1 MNFDDPFYG
10 YSFVLRTIIYV
21 LVPAFTAFQYFR
33 LRRGLHVF
41 QLEGYKRRRFLQ
53 WCRANPSIARFLKPL
68 GNKKP
73 LVMTGRAWRIL
84 ITATA
89 LNALASLVLP
99 GIAHLTLGGY
109 PWDITVWVVVT
120 LLLFFG
126 LPSLLTASDWLMT
139 PVQSAINASF
149 ARKART
155 RLDATAPVVIGVTGS
170 FGKTSTKFAIANLL
184 GGPEI
189 AFATPGSYNT
199 PMGVVR
205 AINENFE
212 DKHRFV
218 IVEMG
223 AYREGDIA
231 ELCDFARHS
240 IGVLTAIGPAHLE
253 RFGSMDA
260 IKRAKYEIV
269 QKLPRDGVA
278 VMNTDDLNVR
288 ALADRTTGVPVIRY
302 GLDRTGEPNVTAKDH
317 SYSPNGTTAT
327 VVDADGGEL
336 QIKTKLLG
344 EHAIQF
350 ILAGVAVARLQG
362 IPLVDLGPRIEA
374 LEPVEHRL
382 QLIKGAGG
390 VTVIDDAFNSNP
402 AGAAAALEVL
412 ADFDQSDANQIVVI
426 TPGIVELGDLQ
437 AEANER
443 FGHHA
448 GTVADHLIVV
458 GKLNR
463 DAIVRGATT
472 PGTGELKANVIVVDT
487 LDEATDHLKT
497 LLKPGDVVLFEN
509 DLPDQY
515 EV

>member
-1 MNFDDPFYG
+1 MNFEDPFYG
-10 YSFVLRTIIYV
+10 YSFVLRSIIYV
-21 LVPAFTAFQYFR
+21 VVPAFTAFQFFR

-41 QLEGYKRRRFLQ
+41 QLEGYKRNRFLQ
-53 WCRANPSIARFLKPL
+53 WCKANPKIARFLSPL
-68 GNKKP
+68 GSKKP

-84 ITATA
+84 VTATV

-99 GIAHLTLGGY
+99 GLAHLTEGY
-109 PWDITVWVVVT
+109 PYDLITWAVVT
-120 LLLFFG
+120 VLLFFG
-126 LPSLLTASDWLMT
+126 LPSLLTAADVLMT
-139 PVQSAINASF
+139 PVQSTINSSF
-149 ARKART
+149 RKKARA
-155 RLDATAPVVIGVTGS
+155 RLDSLDPVVIGVTGS
-170 FGKTSTKFAIANLL
+170 YGKTSTKFAIAGLL
-184 GGPEI
+184 GGQEV

-205 AINENFE
+205 AINEGLQDE
-212 DKHRFV
+212 HRYV
-218 IVEMG
+218 VVEMG

-231 ELCDFARHS
+231 ELCDFAKHS

-269 QKLPRDGVA
+269 QKLPRDGIA

-302 GLDRTGEPNVTAKDH
+302 GLDRTGEPNVTARDH
-317 SYSPNGTTAT
+317 SYSPDGTTAT
-327 VVDADGGEL
+327 IVDADGAE
-336 QIKTKLLG
+336 ITITTKLLG

-350 ILAGVAVARLQG
+350 ILAGVAVARCTG
-362 IPLVDLGPRIEA
+362 IPLADLGPRIEA

-412 ADFDQSDANQIVVI
+412 ADLDASEANQIVVV

-437 AEANER
+437 SEANER
-443 FGHHA
+443 FGRHA
-448 GTVADHLIVV
+448 ATVADHLIVV
-458 GKLNR
+458 GRLNR
-463 DAIVRGATT
+463 DAIVRGATAA
-472 PGTGELKANVIVVDT
+472 GGETLRAEVTVVDT
-487 LDEATDHLKT
+487 LDEATERLKT

>member
-10 YSFVLRTIIYV
+10 YSYLLRTIIYV
-21 LVPAFTAFQYFR
+21 VVPAFTAFQFFR

-41 QLEGYKRRRFLQ
+41 QLEGYKRKRFLQ
-53 WCRANPSIARFLKPL
+53 WCRANPNSARFLRPL

-84 ITATA
+84 ITAT
-89 LNALASLVLP
+89 LINAIASLVLP
-99 GIAHLTLGGY
+99 GMAHLTVGAPGDL
-109 PWDITVWVVVT
+109 ITWAVVT
-120 LLLFFG
+120 TLLFFG
-126 LPSLLTASDWLMT
+126 LPTLLTASDWILS
-139 PVQSAINASF
+139 PVQSAINGSF
-149 ARKART
+149 ERKARR
-155 RLDATAPVVIGVTGS
+155 RLDVVAPVVIGVTGS
-170 FGKTSTKFAIANLL
+170 FGKTSTKFAIAGLL
-184 GGPEI
+184 GDAGSV
-189 AFATPGSYNT
+189 FATPGSYNT

-205 AINENFE
+205 AINEGLQ
-212 DKHRFV
+212 DGQRYV
-218 IVEMG
+218 VVEMG

-231 ELCDFARHS
+231 ELCDFAKHS

-269 QKLPRDGVA
+269 QKLPGDGIA

-288 ALADRTTGVPVIRY
+288 ALADKTTGVQVIRY
-302 GLDRTGEPNVTAKDH
+302 GLDPSGEPDVTARDH
-317 SYSPNGTTAT
+317 RYSPDGTTAT
-327 VVDADGGEL
+327 IVDADGGE
-336 QIKTKLLG
+336 IEMTTKLLG
-344 EHAIQF
+344 EHAVGF
-350 ILAGVAVARLQG
+350 ILAGVAVARSQG
-362 IPLVDLGPRIEA
+362 IPLPQLGPRIAA

-412 ADFDQSDANQIVVI
+412 ADFDAADANQIVVV

-443 FGHHA
+443 FGRHA
-448 GTVADHLIVV
+448 ASVADHLIVV
-458 GKLNR
+458 GGVNR
-463 DAIVRGATT
+463 DALVRGASG
-472 PGTGELKANVIVVDT
+472 GTAETSRATVTVVDT
-487 LDEATDHLKT
+487 LEQATEHLRT
-497 LLKPGDVVLFEN
+497 LLRPGDVVLFEN

>member
-1 MNFDDPFYG
+1 MNFVDPFYG
-10 YSFVLRTIIYV
+10 YSFLLRSIIYV
-21 LVPAFTAFQYFR
+21 IVPAFTAFQFFR

-41 QLEGYKRRRFLQ
+41 QLEGYKRGRFLR
-53 WCRANPSIARFLKPL
+53 WCRANPKTARFLAPL
-68 GNKKP
+68 GSKKP

-89 LNALASLVLP
+89 LNAIASLVVP
-99 GIAHLTLGGY
+99 GMAHLTAGAPLDLVA
-109 PWDITVWVVVT
+109 WATVT
-120 LLLFFG
+120 ILLFFG
-126 LPSLLTASDWLMT
+126 LPSVLTASDWLLT
-139 PVQSAINASF
+139 PIQSAINRSF
-149 ARKART
+149 ERKARA
-155 RLDATAPVVIGVTGS
+155 RLDALAPVVIGVTGS
-170 FGKTSTKFAIANLL
+170 YGKTSTKFAIAGLL
-184 GGPEI
+184 GNT
-189 AFATPGSYNT
+189 ATVFATPGSYNT

-205 AINENFE
+205 AINEGLE
-212 DKHRFV
+212 EGHRYV
-218 IVEMG
+218 VVEMG

-269 QKLPRDGVA
+269 QKLPRDGIA

-288 ALADRTTGVPVIRY
+288 TLADKTTGVPVVRY
-302 GLDRTGEPNVTAKDH
+302 GLDPSGDPNVTARDH
-317 SYSPNGTTAT
+317 SYSPDGTTAT
-327 VVDADGGEL
+327 IVDADGGE
-336 QIKTKLLG
+336 IEVTMKLLG

-350 ILAGVAVARLQG
+350 ILAGVAVARTQG
-362 IPLVDLGPRIEA
+362 VPLAQLGPRIAA

-412 ADFDQSDANQIVVI
+412 ADFDATDANQIVVV
-426 TPGIVELGDLQ
+426 TPGIVELGELQ
-437 AEANER
+437 DEANER
-443 FGHHA
+443 FGRHA
-448 GTVADHLIVV
+448 ATVADHLIVV

-463 DAIVRGATT
+463 DALVRGASS
-472 PGTGELKANVIVVDT
+472 GLGEMARATVRVVDT
-487 LDEATDHLKT
+487 LDQATEHLKT

>member
-1 MNFDDPFYG
+1 MNFDDPFSG
-10 YSFVLRTIIYV
+10 YSFLLRSIIYV
-21 LVPAFTAFQYFR
+21 IVPAFTAFQFFR

-41 QLEGYKRRRFLQ
+41 QLEGYKRKRFLQ
-53 WCRANPSIARFLKPL
+53 WCRANPKIARFLRPL
-68 GNKKP
+68 GDKKP

-84 ITATA
+84 VTAAA
-89 LNALASLVLP
+89 LNAVASLVLP
-99 GIAHLTLGGY
+99 GMAHLTAGAPLDLVT
-109 PWDITVWVVVT
+109 WAVVT
-120 LLLFFG
+120 ILLFSG

-139 PVQSAINASF
+139 PVQSAINRGF
-149 ARKART
+149 ERKARA
-155 RLDATAPVVIGVTGS
+155 RLDEIGPVVIGVTGS
-170 FGKTSTKFAIANLL
+170 YGKTSTKFVIAGLL
-184 GGPEI
+184 GDRETV
-189 AFATPGSYNT
+189 FATPGSYNT

-205 AINENFE
+205 AINEGLGAR
-212 DKHRFV
+212 HSYV
-218 IVEMG
+218 VVEMG

-240 IGVLTAIGPAHLE
+240 IAVLTAIGPAHLE

-269 QKLPRDGVA
+269 QKLPRDGIA

-302 GLDRTGEPNVTAKDH
+302 GLDPAGEPNVTARGH
-317 SYSPNGTTAT
+317 SYSPDGTAAT
-327 VVDADGGEL
+327 ILDADGGEL
-336 QIKTKLLG
+336 EVTTKLLG

-350 ILAGVAVARLQG
+350 ILAGVAVARSQG
-362 IPLVDLGPRIEA
+362 IPLAQLGPRIAA

-412 ADFDQSDANQIVVI
+412 ADFDATDANQIVVV

-437 AEANER
+437 NEANER
-443 FGHHA
+443 FGRHA
-448 GTVADHLIVV
+448 AVVADHLIVV
-458 GKLNR
+458 GRLNR
-463 DAIVRGATT
+463 DALVRGASSGDGGPARAT
-472 PGTGELKANVIVVDT
+472 VHVVDT
-487 LDEATDHLKT
+487 LDQATEHLKT
-497 LLKPGDVVLFEN
+497 LLKTGDVVLFEN